1 LTRVKIHMEIII
13 DAELKEILQ
22 DAIANCVTEIGLG
35 NDPSYWEQKKLRY
48 EYLLGK
54 IYDDRRRRK

>member
-1 LTRVKIHMEIII
+1 MEIII
-13 DAELKEILQ
+13 DAELKEIIQ

-54 IYDDRRRRK
+54 VYDDRRRRK